1 MTLVIAHRGWSAA
14 HPEQSRAAYVA
25 AIELAERTGR
35 RLGLEADIHFS
46 ADGHLVC
53 LHDLDLARTGGLEI
67 AAHDLT
73 LDRLKAVDIGSWKLG
88 PDATPDQRELV
99 TVVELLDLVAAA
111 RGRGV
116 DVFAVLET
124 KHPNP
129 RGHDVE
135 RALADEL
142 HGRGW
147 TGADAAAR
155 MISFDADGVRT
166 FAGLL
171 PHVARSQLQFP
182 QPWTHD
188 VPAPAVSPWL
198 GMVRRD
204 PELVHR
210 AYDAGLEV
218 HVWTVNERVD
228 IEFCLELG
236 VDAITTD
243 HPDRVLDLVPAPSR

>member
-1 MTLVIAHRGWSAA
+1 MTLVIAHRGWSAV

-25 AIELAERTGR
+25 AIDLAERTGR
-35 RLGLEADIHFS
+35 CLGLEADIHFS

-53 LHDLDLARTGGLEI
+53 LHDLDLARTGGLAL

-73 LDRLKAVDIGSWKLG
+73 LDRLKAVDIGSWKVG
-88 PDATPDQRELV
+88 PDATADQRQLI

-111 RGRGV
+111 RDRGV

-135 RALADEL
+135 HALAEEL
-142 HGRGW
+142 DRRGW
-147 TGADAAAR
+147 TGADAPAR
-155 MISFDADGVRT
+155 MISFDPDGVRA

-182 QPWTHD
+182 QPWTRD
-188 VPAPAVSPWL
+188 VLAPAISPWL

-204 PELVHR
+204 PELVPR
-210 AYDAGLEV
+210 AHGAGLEV
-218 HVWTVNERVD
+218 HVWTVNEPVD

-236 VDAITTD
+236 VDAITSD
-243 HPDRVLDLVPAPSR
+243 HPDRVLDLVPASPR